1 MTIGCPGGDNQ
12 AQANVQLVL
21 NVLVFGMDPQEAI
34 EAPRFAS
41 QSVVNSFYP
50 HTYLPG
56 RLDLEAGIPDSTADA
71 LRARGHQIA
80 WVANCGMGATV
91 SVRDPKTGHLS
102 TGGDPRRTCYA
113 MGL

>member
-1 MTIGCPGGDNQ
+1 MRPRFGGWRHSSAQQ
-12 AQANVQLVL
+12 AV
-21 NVLVFGMDPQEAI
+21 

-56 RLDLEAGIPDSTADA
+56 RLDLEPGISESTAEA
-71 LRARGHQIA
+71 LNAMGHEIARA
-80 WVANCGMGATV
+80 VNCGLGATV
-91 SVRDPKTGHLS
+91 SVRDPQTGYLS
-102 TGGDPRRTCYA
+102 TGGDPRRACYA